1 MGAIFIVGTT
11 GTGKTKLATML
22 ANKSPDSII
31 ISADSRQVYRE
42 MDIVTGKDHPKN
54 LDIKGI
60 NLVGPNQDFSVS
72 EWYDYVK
79 PLYDRA
85 QDVGKQV
92 IIVGGTGFYVRSL
105 TSGIETLSVPIN
117 PKLRTK
123 LEKLSVGE
131 LQEILKQKNLSK
143 FNQLNHSDQ
152 LNPRRLVRAIE
163 VSSTDL
169 NTPTSSVPTYTQ
181 PLIGL
186 YYQDLE
192 MQKKVIRERV
202 LARIDS
208 GAIKETEKLISKY
221 GSVIQGMSALGY
233 LQIRR
238 HLLGEISEGELV
250 ELWTLDELK
259 YAKRQLTYFRKLN
272 VVWYD
277 RGRMSTEE
285 IYDHISR

>member
-1 MGAIFIVGTT
+1 MGAIFVVGTT
-11 GTGKTKLATML
+11 GTGKTKLAVML
-22 ANKSPDSII
+22 ANKSPGSLV

-42 MDIVTGKDHPKN
+42 MDVVTGKDHPKN
-54 LDIKGI
+54 IDIKGI

-72 EWYDYVK
+72 QWYDTVK
-79 PLYDRA
+79 PLYDKA
-85 QDVGKQV
+85 QDAGRQV
-92 IIVGGTGFYVRSL
+92 IVVGGTGFYVRAL
-105 TSGIETLSVPIN
+105 TSGIETLVVPIN
-117 PKLRTK
+117 PELRAK

-131 LQEILKQKNLSK
+131 LQEILKQKNISK

-163 VSSTDL
+163 VSSTGL
-169 NTPTSSVPTYTQ
+169 NTTISSVPTVTQ

-208 GAIKETEKLISKY
+208 GAIKETENLLSKY
-221 GSVIQGMSALGY
+221 GSNIQGISALGY

-238 HLLGEISEGELV
+238 YILGEISLGELV
-250 ELWTLDELK
+250 ELWTLDELR
-259 YAKRQLTYFRKLN
+259 YAKRQLTYFRKQN
-272 VVWYD
+272 VIWYD
-277 RGRMSTEE
+277 RGRMSIEE

>member
-1 MGAIFIVGTT
+1 MGAIFVVGTT
-11 GTGKTKLATML
+11 GTGKTKLAVML
-22 ANKSPDSII
+22 ANKSPGSLV

-42 MDIVTGKDHPKN
+42 MDVVTGKDHPKN
-54 LDIKGI
+54 IDIKGI

-72 EWYDYVK
+72 QWYDTVK
-79 PLYDRA
+79 PLYDKA
-85 QDVGKQV
+85 QDAGRQV
-92 IIVGGTGFYVRSL
+92 IVVGGTGFYVRAL
-105 TSGIETLSVPIN
+105 TSGIETLVVPIN
-117 PKLRTK
+117 PELRAK

-131 LQEILKQKNLSK
+131 LQEILQQKNISK

-163 VSSTDL
+163 VSSTGL
-169 NTPTSSVPTYTQ
+169 NTTISSVPTHTQ

-208 GAIKETEKLISKY
+208 GAIKETENLLSKY
-221 GSVIQGMSALGY
+221 GSNIQGISALGY

-238 HLLGEISEGELV
+238 YILGEISLGELV

-259 YAKRQLTYFRKLN
+259 YAKRQLTYFRKQN
-272 VVWYD
+272 VIWYD
-277 RGRMSTEE
+277 RGRMSIEE